1 MQYFNKLGTQP
12 ILFSLYKKCNS
23 IMGMKRHVRL
33 LRIEI
38 EKFILF
44 FSDFSYGQEI
54 ES

>member
-1 MQYFNKLGTQP
+1 
-12 ILFSLYKKCNS
+12 
-23 IMGMKRHVRL
+23 MGMKRHVRL

-54 ES
+54 ESWYFGLIINKES